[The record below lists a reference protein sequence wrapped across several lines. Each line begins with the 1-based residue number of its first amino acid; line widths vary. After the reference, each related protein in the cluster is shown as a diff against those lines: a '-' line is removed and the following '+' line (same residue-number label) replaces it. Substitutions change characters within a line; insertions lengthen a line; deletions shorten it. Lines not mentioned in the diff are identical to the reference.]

1 MNVMASA
8 PAKLVLLGEY
18 AVLEGATALVAAV
31 DRRVEVEIEQ
41 SERAEWRFVSD
52 LGGGR
57 EADVH
62 WSADGWKAAVTIDD
76 DSWLRLPVQVSAA
89 VLDAAGVK
97 PEHLPACD
105 VHMRSADLYRNGGG
119 TKLGLGSSAAVV
131 VALAAALRHG
141 LRVWRLDPTAPDRL
155 TAYREDLALHHE
167 VQDGRGS
174 GIDVAASFHGGL
186 RTYERQDGANTEIRL
201 PDGVALSVV
210 WTGQPA
216 STPAFLELVEATR
229 TSRPGKYAARIE
241 ALASAAAHG
250 IDACRRNDAAAFL
263 EAVQASHV
271 AMDALGTL
279 CGLPIVSA
287 DHAKIAAVASAE
299 GLAYKPSGAGGGD
312 VGLLFGPS
320 DAALGKT
327 GRLVEQAGYG
337 LLDLAI
343 DPEGVTVRRHERQ
356 TG

>member
-18 AVLEGATALVAAV
+18 AVLEGTTALVAAV
-31 DRRVEVEIEQ
+31 NRRVEVELEQ
-41 SERAEWRFVSD
+41 SERADWRFVSD
-52 LGGGR
+52 LGDGR

-62 WSADGWKAAVTIDD
+62 WNADGWNAAVTIDD
-76 DSWLRLPVQVSAA
+76 DSWLQLPVRVSAA

-105 VHMRSADLYRNGGG
+105 VHLRSADLYMNGG

-155 TAYREDLALHHE
+155 TAYREDLALHHD

-174 GIDVAASFHGGL
+174 GVDVAASFHGGI
-186 RTYERQDGANTEIRL
+186 RTYDRHGGANTPITL
-201 PDGVALSVV
+201 PDGVALAVV

-216 STPAFLELVEATR
+216 STTAFLELVEATR

-241 ALASAAAHG
+241 AIASAAAQG
-250 IDACRRNDAAAFL
+250 LDACRHNDAAAFL
-263 EAVQASHV
+263 EAVHTHHV
-271 AMDALGTL
+271 AMDELGKL

-287 DHAKIAAVASAE
+287 DHARIAALAADE

-320 DAALGKT
+320 NEALGKT
-327 GRLVEQAGYG
+327 GQLVEQAGYG